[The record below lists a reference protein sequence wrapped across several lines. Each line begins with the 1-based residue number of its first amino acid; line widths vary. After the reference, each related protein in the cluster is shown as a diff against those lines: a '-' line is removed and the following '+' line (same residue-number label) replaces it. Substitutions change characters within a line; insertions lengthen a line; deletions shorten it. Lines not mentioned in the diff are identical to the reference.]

1 MDQKMDPQSA
11 KPVKD
16 SKDCTGPYW
25 FLAVFCFAPIV
36 KSIVGKKDLLKK
48 VYCKEQGVNSVE
60 KWSCYIATH
69 FYYFPVLYRVARGR
83 LLSGLRTA
91 HGKQGVE
98 EKGGKSHPVETET
111 WQWQSHPFQTTRRCS
126 PLCRCVDVF
135 RPIGYY

>member
-1 MDQKMDPQSA
+1 MDPQSA

-83 LLSGLRTA
+83 LLSDSAQPMENRGLRRREARATLWKQR
-91 HGKQGVE
+91 HGNGNPTPSRLRAGVV
-98 EKGGKSHPVETET
+98 H
-111 WQWQSHPFQTTRRCS
+111 
-126 PLCRCVDVF
+126 CVAV
-135 RPIGYY
+135 